1 MDSEMSNV
9 LLYNYFRSSCSWR
22 IRAFLAFKGIKY
34 EYKAVN
40 LLKMEHKQE
49 EFLKINPNGQVPAL
63 VYDGHVMSESS
74 TILEFLED
82 MYPKKNPS
90 LPSDLFQRQ
99 IVRQMCYLIGGFIQ
113 PIQNPFLAG
122 KIARKFVPDDAEKQD
137 VTKKEWSHDA
147 IKVGF
152 MAFEKLLQ
160 QYSGKCSFGDEIT
173 MADFFL
179 VPQVANAMRFDVDL
193 TEFPLI
199 KRINETLL
207 DEECFKLSH
216 PDIQPDNPNTK

>member
-1 MDSEMSNV
+1 
-9 LLYNYFRSSCSWR
+9 
-22 IRAFLAFKGIKY
+22 
-34 EYKAVN
+34 
-40 LLKMEHKQE
+40 
-49 EFLKINPNGQVPAL
+49 
-63 VYDGHVMSESS
+63 
-74 TILEFLED
+74 
-82 MYPKKNPS
+82 
-90 LPSDLFQRQ
+90 
-99 IVRQMCYLIGGFIQ
+99 MCYLIGGFIQ

-179 VPQVANAMRFDVDL
+179 VPQG
-193 TEFPLI
+193 TFP
-199 KRINETLL
+199 
-207 DEECFKLSH
+207 
-216 PDIQPDNPNTK
+216 

>member
-99 IVRQMCYLIGGFIQ
+99 IVRYATSIYC
-113 PIQNPFLAG
+113 FL
-122 KIARKFVPDDAEKQD
+122 KIV
-137 VTKKEWSHDA
+137 H
-147 IKVGF
+147 
-152 MAFEKLLQ
+152 
-160 QYSGKCSFGDEIT
+160 
-173 MADFFL
+173 
-179 VPQVANAMRFDVDL
+179 
-193 TEFPLI
+193 
-199 KRINETLL
+199 
-207 DEECFKLSH
+207 
-216 PDIQPDNPNTK
+216 